1 MPDDDDIPDKSGIKM
16 AAGTSVDKKNVSRT
30 HVEID
35 FALDTVVPESLSK
48 LCINTVVPKRRIN
61 SSSRLSN
68 RRCTCVPRRPSPP
81 YHDLNSTAADSPATT
96 KSLATATTSK
106 KAAAATA

>member
-1 MPDDDDIPDKSGIKM
+1 M

>member
-1 MPDDDDIPDKSGIKM
+1 MPYDDIPDKSGIKM